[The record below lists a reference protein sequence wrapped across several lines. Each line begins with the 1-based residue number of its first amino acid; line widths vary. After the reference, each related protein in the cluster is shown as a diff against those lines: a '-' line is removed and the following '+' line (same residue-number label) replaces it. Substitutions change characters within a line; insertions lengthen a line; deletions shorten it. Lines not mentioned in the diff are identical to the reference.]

1 MNQQRLHLQADRI
14 EWVLYTHK
22 APARVTGGRVTP
34 RTIQFHLT
42 PAPTTKIAQ
51 VERLCEEIALALG
64 ASSARIAR
72 LNGQLSVEVPRA
84 DTRGL
89 RFLELADRVRTHAQ
103 LDQIVANPGTALL
116 GLDTA
121 GVPVLLRL
129 GAPDVP
135 HVLIA
140 GTTGS
145 GKTEAAK
152 TMLASM
158 MLFQKPRDL
167 QLIVVD
173 PKGSAFKLF
182 EQLPHLLC
190 PIIKNVED
198 ALANL
203 EWLVAEMQRREEGE
217 IARPRVV
224 LLLDELADLLM
235 QGGREVEDQLT
246 RLVQRG
252 RSAGISVIACTQ
264 KPTSAAVGSL
274 VKANF
279 PVRLVGKV
287 TSAVEAHVA
296 AGLAGTGA
304 EKLAGRG
311 DFILIAGGEKLR
323 LQVAHLPSADHGDFR
338 ARVDASSR
346 HPRDY
351 RVRASEPGTPYA
363 PQGASEV
370 HDASLLPSWLGRMAR
385 VG

>member
-22 APARVTGGRVTP
+22 APARVTGGRVTHN
-34 RTIQFHLT
+34 TVQFHLA

-51 VERLCEEIALALG
+51 VERLSEEIALALG
-64 ASSARIAR
+64 APSARVAR
-72 LNGQLSVEVPRA
+72 MNGQLSVEVPRRSSGA
-84 DTRGL
+84 V
-89 RFLELADRVRTHAQ
+89 RFLELVEQVKSNGA
-103 LDQIVANPGTALL
+103 LLNMLPSPGTALL
-116 GLDTA
+116 GLDTE
-121 GVPVLLRL
+121 GVPVLVRL
-129 GAPDVP
+129 GSPDVP

-152 TMLASM
+152 TILASVA
-158 MLFQKPRDL
+158 LFQRPRDL
-167 QLIVVD
+167 QLAIVD

-182 EQLPHLLC
+182 EHLPHLLC
-190 PIIKNVED
+190 PVIKNIED
-198 ALANL
+198 ALAHL
-203 EWLVAEMQRREEGE
+203 EWLVTEMERREENRVS
-217 IARPRVV
+217 RPRII

-235 QGGREVEDQLT
+235 QGGREVENQLT

-287 TSAVEAHVA
+287 TSAMEAHVA
-296 AGLAGTGA
+296 TGLSGTGA
-304 EKLAGRG
+304 EKLSGRG

-323 LQVAHLPSADHGDFR
+323 LQIAHLPATDYAEFR
-338 ARVDASSR
+338 AR
-346 HPRDY
+346 
-351 RVRASEPGTPYA
+351 T
-363 PQGASEV
+363 
-370 HDASLLPSWLGRMAR
+370 LGRSNELALVR
-385 VG
+385 PGRA